1 MKLICVYGAVND
13 KIDESYKQAGI
24 ELGKMIAK
32 RDYGLV
38 YSGMKSGISG
48 AVAKGVASQQGKTI
62 LGVMPEFFRETKRSE
77 IFEGCT
83 EEIFTKDISERKEVM
98 KQKSDAIIVAP
109 GGVGTFDELFDAIC
123 TKRWGMMDKPIV
135 IYNINNYFKNLIE
148 MLDYA
153 IETNFGKENYRET
166 YKIFDNLE
174 DMFDYIEKY
183 NK

>member
-13 KIDESYKQAGI
+13 KIDDSFKQAGI

-32 RDYGLV
+32 RNYGLV

-48 AVAKGVASQQGKTI
+48 AVAKGVATKQGTVI
-62 LGVMPEFFRETKRSE
+62 LGVMPEFFRETKRNE
-77 IFEGCT
+77 IFEECT
-83 EEIFTKDISERKEVM
+83 EEIFTKDVSERKEVM
-98 KQKSDAIIVAP
+98 KKKSDAIIVAP
-109 GGVGTFDELFDAIC
+109 GGVGTFDELFDAVC
-123 TKRWGMMDKPIV
+123 TKRWGLMNKPIV
-135 IYNINNYFKNLIE
+135 IYNINNYYKNLIN

-166 YKIFDNLE
+166 YKIFDNLD

>member
-13 KIDESYKQAGI
+13 KIDESFKQAGI

-32 RDYGLV
+32 RNYGLV

-48 AVAKGVASQQGKTI
+48 AVAKGVATKQGTAI
-62 LGVMPEFFRETKRSE
+62 LGVMPEFFRETKRNE

-83 EEIFTKDISERKEVM
+83 EEIFTKDVSERKEVM
-98 KQKSDAIIVAP
+98 KKKSDAIIVAS
-109 GGVGTFDELFDAIC
+109 GGVGTFD
-123 TKRWGMMDKPIV
+123 
-135 IYNINNYFKNLIE
+135 NL
-148 MLDYA
+148 D
-153 IETNFGKENYRET
+153 
-166 YKIFDNLE
+166 